1 MNLLFLFAV
10 VFVCPAI
17 LAVWSTR
24 REKNMSDAE
33 LEKLWRGRG
42 LPVDIDDR
50 QIGE

>member
-24 REKNMSDAE
+24 REKNMSDVE
-33 LEKLWRGRG
+33 REKLWRKRIAR
-42 LPVDIDDR
+42 VDTDDR